1 MCPHQDGGS
10 RIIAIDLVPLCL
22 LKGKEKVQHVA
33 IGWQQAYTAAFEWV
47 STCIELDRRGLVRK
61 ITDQEFEEHCMNPLR
76 LLALQRSKLLVYTGY
91 DSSVLDLRCDMQPLS
106 MTQST
111 SLRIKKPIRTTAGN
125 VCTKGGKMQPLH
137 FKKNARTRNWWSVS
151 RKSTH
156 AQCHIGPMQ
165 PLRLEEAI
173 QALATPTNA
182 VQTKASRSESRDITS
197 SAVGDG
203 FAALWGSSGKL
214 ARPSSSA

>member
-106 MTQST
+106 YCHDAKHF
-111 SLRIKKPIRTTAGN
+111 IAHKEADPDHGWK
-125 VCTKGGKMQPLH
+125 CLH
-137 FKKNARTRNWWSVS
+137 KRRQDATVALQEKRKNPKLVE
-151 RKSTH
+151 
-156 AQCHIGPMQ
+156 
-165 PLRLEEAI
+165 RLEEKHAR
-173 QALATPTNA
+173 AMSHWTDAT
-182 VQTKASRSESRDITS
+182 ASS
-197 SAVGDG
+197 
-203 FAALWGSSGKL
+203 
-214 ARPSSSA
+214 